1 MADELGLPRSKA
13 VTTVKPSGTLGK
25 IMDTSEGLHRPLGRY
40 IFNWVVFSAHDVL
53 VPALRRAGYAV
64 DENPYNAEE
73 VIVALPVDNGEGKWV
88 SNEDGLLVDGDT
100 ALEQLERYKLLME
113 SYVDHNASITVHYR
127 LDEVHGIVEWLHRNW
142 DLYVGVSFMPKQT
155 QAEKRAAY
163 PYLPQEI
170 VTKEQYVNY
179 VQSLG
184 AVDLIGDAMLQT
196 DECAGGACPVR

>member
-1 MADELGLPRSKA
+1 MADDLGLPRSKA
-13 VTTVKPSGTLGK
+13 ITTVKPSGTLGK

-40 IFNWVVFSAHDVL
+40 IFNWVVFSVHDGM
-53 VPALRRAGYAV
+53 VPALRAAGYAI

-73 VIVALPVDNGEGKWV
+73 VIVALPVDNGPGKWV
-88 SNEDGLLVDGDT
+88 INEDGIEVDGDT
-100 ALEQLERYKLLME
+100 ALEQLDRYKLLMDN
-113 SYVDHNASITVHYR
+113 YVDHNASITVHYR
-127 LDEVHGIVEWLHRNW
+127 PEEVQDIVEWLYSNW
-142 DLYVGVSFMPKQT
+142 DTYVGVSFMPKQT

-170 VTKEQYVNY
+170 VTKKMYEDY

-196 DECAGGACPVR
+196 EECAGGACPVR